1 VFCYIWFRSTF
12 PRYRFDQLMALGWKW
27 LLPVALVNIVV
38 VALAIL
44 ATPGSTR
51 GLFVLSWIFG
61 ALFVVMLGLAWLR
74 RMLARRDRLAAVPR
88 GAEETA

>member
-27 LLPVALVNIVV
+27 LLSVAPVSIEKE
-38 VALAIL
+38 ALAIL

-74 RMLARRDRLAAVPR
+74 RMLTRRDRLAAVPR